1 MIAHRFALALLALT
15 LAACAGARPGATPTP
30 PTALLT
36 DTLRSILTRA
46 RADSVFSGAIAVVG
60 GRDRLYAT
68 VAVGTTD
75 WAPGSAPIDEHTL
88 WDLASLT
95 KIVALTTTMATLVDQ
110 GIVHLDDPVRR
121 WVPEWR
127 VAGSEGVTV
136 RDLLTHRSG
145 LPAFKQYFKR
155 VTGGDTVRALVL
167 AEPLEAPNRTRMV
180 YSDLGA
186 IILGIVVERATQSA
200 FDVAV
205 RDRVLGPAH
214 LWDTR
219 FNPTPAERGRTAAT
233 ERDPWRERLLVAEVH
248 DENAAALGGVS
259 AHAGLFSTA
268 SDMARFAQVWLSE
281 GAIAGEGGRRLFRAE
296 AARQFATVQDSAFSL
311 RALGWDTPTGENS
324 AGTRMKRP
332 AYGHTGFT
340 GTSLWIDPARGV
352 FVVLLTNR
360 VNPSRERVGI
370 AGVRVRVADAVVG
383 LAR

>member
-1 MIAHRFALALLALT
+1 MISRRVALALLALT
-15 LAACAGARPGATPTP
+15 LAACAGTRPGTTPTP

-75 WAPGSAPIDEHTL
+75 WAAGSAPIDEHTL

-110 GIVHLDDPVRR
+110 GIVRLDDPVRR

-155 VTGGDTVRALVL
+155 VTGRDTVRALVL

-186 IILGIVVERATQSA
+186 IILGMVVERATGTA

-219 FNPTPAERGRTAAT
+219 FNPQPAERERTAAT
-233 ERDPWRERLLVAEVH
+233 ERDPWRERLLIAEVH

-268 SDMARFAQVWLSE
+268 SDMR
-281 GAIAGEGGRRLFRAE
+281 
-296 AARQFATVQDSAFSL
+296 
-311 RALGWDTPTGENS
+311 
-324 AGTRMKRP
+324 RP
-332 AYGHTGFT
+332 AR
-340 GTSLWIDPARGV
+340 S
-352 FVVLLTNR
+352 
-360 VNPSRERVGI
+360 
-370 AGVRVRVADAVVG
+370 
-383 LAR
+383 